1 MIKYNFIYN
10 KKNIFKRCNLN
21 DLMKWLFEVAFV
33 IFMIFFLSIFS
44 FFFDFSV
51 WVFQKKVPAAS
62 EGG

>member
-10 KKNIFKRCNLN
+10 KKKNFKRRNLN